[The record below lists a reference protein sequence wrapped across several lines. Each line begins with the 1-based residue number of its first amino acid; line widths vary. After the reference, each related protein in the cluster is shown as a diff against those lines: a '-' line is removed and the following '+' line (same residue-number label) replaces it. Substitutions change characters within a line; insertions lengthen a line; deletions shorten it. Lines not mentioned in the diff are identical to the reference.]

1 MSDRPEEIEEFVSDD
16 DTINEE
22 EEEEDEVFE
31 EEEEEEE
38 DEEFQ
43 GDLGFLMTGLLAT
56 ADGDTVCSALVNIA
70 TQLEMQNKILIKML
84 TKLSKKDN

>member
-1 MSDRPEEIEEFVSDD
+1 MSDRPEEEVEEFVSDD
-16 DTINEE
+16 DIINDEE
-22 EEEEDEVFE
+22 EEVFD
-31 EEEEEEE
+31 EEE
-38 DEEFQ
+38 DEEEIQ

-56 ADGDTVCSALVNIA
+56 PDGDTVCSALVNIA

>member
-22 EEEEDEVFE
+22 EEEEDEVF
-31 EEEEEEE
+31 EEEEE

>member
-16 DTINEE
+16 DTINDEE
-22 EEEEDEVFE
+22 EEEQEEEEVFE
-31 EEEEEEE
+31 DE
-38 DEEFQ
+38 DDEDFQ
-43 GDLGFLMTGLLAT
+43 GDIGFLMTGLLAT

>member
-1 MSDRPEEIEEFVSDD
+1 MSDRPEEEVEEFVSDD
-16 DTINEE
+16 DIINDEEVFDDDEE
-22 EEEEDEVFE
+22 EEEEDD
-31 EEEEEEE
+31 
-38 DEEFQ
+38 DEEIQ

-56 ADGDTVCSALVNIA
+56 PDGDTVCSALVNIA

>member
-22 EEEEDEVFE
+22 EEEDEDEVFE
-31 EEEEEEE
+31 EEE
-38 DEEFQ
+38 EEFQ
-43 GDLGFLMTGLLAT
+43 GDLGFLMTGLIAT
-56 ADGDTVCSALVNIA
+56 ADGDTMCSALVNIA